1 MIVCNSSLYM
11 YQYTVLQYTGIYCM
25 EYSIYRYLTCL
36 TRYLVCPTCMN
47 YHANSYFYSQLKPPI
62 SGFRL

>member
-36 TRYLVCPTCMN
+36 TRYLVCPTW
-47 YHANSYFYSQLKPPI
+47 
-62 SGFRL
+62 